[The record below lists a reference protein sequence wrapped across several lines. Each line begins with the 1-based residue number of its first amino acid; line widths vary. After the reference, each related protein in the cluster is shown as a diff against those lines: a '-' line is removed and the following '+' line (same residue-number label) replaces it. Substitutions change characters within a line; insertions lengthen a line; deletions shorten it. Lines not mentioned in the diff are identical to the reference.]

1 MKKLFFSAAL
11 AAGLMSAPAQAADT
25 IACDVTLP
33 SPNAVDCAGY
43 FDGNLVG
50 GSPSMRNAQIAALAE
65 LGYTYDGDWS
75 SVEPTLVLSLQN
87 GNQIDFGQ
95 MMYGMTYIAAHF
107 GNVAGPAG
115 NVTVFWAFD
124 FGTQGAQFVS
134 LSDTQGFSN
143 AVLFSTG
150 VPAVPEPST
159 WMMLLL
165 GFGAVGAAL
174 RKNRKT
180 ANSPARALA

>member
-1 MKKLFFSAAL
+1 M
-11 AAGLMSAPAQAADT
+11 
-25 IACDVTLP
+25 
-33 SPNAVDCAGY
+33 
-43 FDGNLVG
+43 
-50 GSPSMRNAQIAALAE
+50 
-65 LGYTYDGDWS
+65 
-75 SVEPTLVLSLQN
+75 LSLQN

-95 MMYGMTYIAAHF
+95 MMYGMTFIAAHF

-174 RKNRKT
+174 RRNRKT